1 MNFSNCEAREN
12 QQFAPKLENS
22 EFTLCEKIPWIF
34 PFCLPIESRVPIEL
48 QMIECASVWKY
59 MDRMHVTTW
68 NEFQGGN
75 FIWNMIN
82 NRWLTADAHF
92 IFFKRKAKAWNLWN
106 KSDRGATTYYI
117 LIAIDVIRVRASQKE
132 RESLIANWEIYH
144 KWCEM
149 RQPQPSCERGKKSLC
164 VKESYGANKMNDM
177 FSSVQKERKSSVI
190 FNKKKNPQKSKQLL
204 HEVGM
209 RTYKHIHTRNDWLVG
224 AKKRFGISSWFLTF
238 ICCWMNR

>member
-1 MNFSNCEAREN
+1 MCKVNNDEFSKLLTERKSTVCPQIGKFRIHIVRKNSMNFSILPPNRIKGSDWIANDWMCVGV
-12 QQFAPKLENS
+12 
-22 EFTLCEKIPWIF
+22 KI
-34 PFCLPIESRVPIEL
+34 
-48 QMIECASVWKY
+48 Y
-59 MDRMHVTTW
+59 VTTW

-92 IFFKRKAKAWNLWN
+92 IFFKQKAKAWNLWN

-132 RESLIANWEIYH
+132 RESLSANWEIYH

-190 FNKKKNPQKSKQLL
+190 FNKKKSTKIQTALTRSW
-204 HEVGM
+204 HEN
-209 RTYKHIHTRNDWLVG
+209 I
-224 AKKRFGISSWFLTF
+224 
-238 ICCWMNR
+238 